1 MGQKKTR
8 IPDSELCV
16 ACRKRVY
23 PMEALIADKQTFHK
37 SCFCCQHCR
46 GKLSLGNY
54 ASLHGRMYCKPHFT
68 QLFKAKGN
76 YDEGFGQKPHKELWN
91 AKTPASTNQQAQT
104 MKIKSPTPQKRGLD
118 PKSPA
123 TTRGGAEPSSPV
135 VRNDVAS
142 EASDESKAHASKIAV
157 VWPPQTDSPK
167 KAFNVEEEVKLVKPA
182 WPPQEGAAQKDAE
195 DRRRSQPIGAPLTRS
210 DNNAAVESENG
221 HRHESTSP
229 VPQSPV
235 KETNAAADATL
246 TQDTHEGPSADKAE
260 GEAGVAP
267 AKVVETTGGED
278 REDVKDKQVTER
290 EERGGKKDAE
300 VKKEKEK
307 VEKVSEHSG
316 ENGAGAPGEMENR
329 QEEKATADDII
340 SKGGAVKVTV
350 IDGGTEAAAPAE
362 VKATNGNGNNNNN
375 NNNNNITPPLRHD
388 AAFEERGRT
397 ETGGDRLLPFADSG
411 REEGDLFPSERCDEE
426 LAWMPNHVLRMAQ
439 RDDAFVPESAKCSDA
454 TVGVSEHG
462 SVGEFGEAAAE
473 GCPSSDGGSLG
484 ESFTGSTVTASSFLE
499 DIFAGLNTTGLL
511 CDFKCDDFAGE
522 TTTTT
527 TSAPRSALDDLLDFG
542 AWGGEESGS
551 GLSSSLLARDEDDAL
566 TVEEQI
572 KRNRYYD
579 DSDN

>member
-1 MGQKKTR
+1 MF
-8 IPDSELCV
+8 IL
-16 ACRKRVY
+16 
-23 PMEALIADKQTFHK
+23 
-37 SCFCCQHCR
+37 FCLSH
-46 GKLSLGNY
+46 SLGNY

-123 TTRGGAEPSSPV
+123 TTRGGAAPAKAEPSSPV

-182 WPPQEGAAQKDAE
+182 WPPQEGAAQKDTE
-195 DRRRSQPIGAPLTRS
+195 DHRRSQPIGAPLTRS
-210 DNNAAVESENG
+210 DNDAAVESENG
-221 HRHESTSP
+221 HRHEKDP

-235 KETNAAADATL
+235 KETNAAVNATL
-246 TQDTHEGPSADKAE
+246 TQDAHEGPSAVKAE

-278 REDVKDKQVTER
+278 VKDKQVTER
-290 EERGGKKDAE
+290 EEHGGKKDVE
-300 VKKEKEK
+300 VKEEKEK
-307 VEKVSEHSG
+307 VEKVTEHSG
-316 ENGAGAPGEMENR
+316 ENGAGAPGEMENGR
-329 QEEKATADDII
+329 EEKATADDTIG
-340 SKGGAVKVTV
+340 KGGAVKVTV
-350 IDGGTEAAAPAE
+350 IDGGTAAVVPEEA
-362 VKATNGNGNNNNN
+362 KATNENGNN

-388 AAFEERGRT
+388 AAFDGR

-411 REEGDLFPSERCDEE
+411 REEGDFFPSERCDEE

-439 RDDAFVPESAKCSDA
+439 RDDAFVPESAKCPDA

-473 GCPSSDGGSLG
+473 GRPSSDGRSLG

-522 TTTTT
+522 TTTTTTTT